1 MAPSALVLAVL
12 LHVLIGLA
20 LWWMALNRPQVPPA
34 EDVIDITIEQPKPP
48 EPPPPPPRQ
57 EAKPPPPPIE
67 LGLRPPAP
75 IISDKPTQ
83 VPQAPQSKEPPAPA
97 PPPQREAVPTPQAQ
111 PPPPTPSPAPAPA
124 PSQLA
129 TPTEPSPPAEAHAI
143 PPPLPPIRP
152 PPPAPKP
159 ELAPSPLSMAPQ
171 RRPPAASSA
180 EPPSAHAF
188 VNPADVYNRA
198 RLTDNYLWQV
208 ARKLA
213 GYRYQAHVVAREGL
227 TVVRIVIARDG
238 RLLDVEVI
246 RSSGV
251 PEFDRG
257 VLAGV
262 RAGSPYAPLPP
273 EMQGDRAS
281 FDLPLV
287 SVNHQ

>member
-1 MAPSALVLAVL
+1 
-12 LHVLIGLA
+12 
-20 LWWMALNRPQVPPA
+20 
-34 EDVIDITIEQPKPP
+34 
-48 EPPPPPPRQ
+48 
-57 EAKPPPPPIE
+57 
-67 LGLRPPAP
+67 
-75 IISDKPTQ
+75 
-83 VPQAPQSKEPPAPA
+83 
-97 PPPQREAVPTPQAQ
+97 
-111 PPPPTPSPAPAPA
+111 
-124 PSQLA
+124 
-129 TPTEPSPPAEAHAI
+129 
-143 PPPLPPIRP
+143 
-152 PPPAPKP
+152 
-159 ELAPSPLSMAPQ
+159 MAPQ

-208 ARKLA
+208 ARKLS
-213 GYRYQAHVVAREGL
+213 GYLYQAHVVAREGL

-287 SVNHQ
+287 SVNHHDDGGESRADSNRAVRPGKIGDVQRRHAGHLHQTAVVRAVGLEAVLDIAHFLDAVARLEAVGKDERRRRPPDVA

>member
-48 EPPPPPPRQ
+48 EPPPPTPKQ
-57 EAKPPPPPIE
+57 EAQPPPPPVD

-97 PPPQREAVPTPQAQ
+97 PPPEREAVPTPQAQ
-111 PPPPTPSPAPAPA
+111 PPPPTPKPAPAPA

-129 TPTEPSPPAEAHAI
+129 
-143 PPPLPPIRP
+143 
-152 PPPAPKP
+152 
-159 ELAPSPLSMAPQ
+159 APSPLSMAPQ
-171 RRPPAASSA
+171 RRPPAAPSA
-180 EPPSAHAF
+180 EPPSPHAF
-188 VNPADVYNRA
+188 VNPADVYSRA

-208 ARKLA
+208 ARKLS
-213 GYRYQAHVVAREGL
+213 GYRYQAHVTAREGL

-238 RLLDVEVI
+238 RLLDVAVI

-273 EMQGDRAS
+273 EIQGDRAS

-287 SVNHQ
+287 SVNRQ